1 MSVELESDQL
11 GGDLLV
17 APFFLTQDLVLT
29 FEAGPI
35 WEDLVIYD
43 ISSGAF
49 KEIVSLTVSNDMERG
64 TLASIAISGSSP
76 DAALSSPFAVDDDS
90 RVVHVLLNT
99 DGLWDD
105 EDDDPDPLVVDP
117 LLIEIAVP
125 VHHFLSL
132 AGAHKH
138 PRDGPG
144 TCECWRIPLEGWTAQ
159 NAAVNICRCVEPMPT
174 AVHGSRIA
182 TLYDD
187 SALVTGDFRP
197 DLRHWVEK
205 PAPDNASLISKS
217 LLHPRMDKPN
227 LESGY
232 QSLYMYETCGDI
244 PDLGEHEVAT
254 EILMDEEHMIIT
266 KVSICSA

>member
-1 MSVELESDQL
+1 M
-11 GGDLLV
+11 GGNLVV

-35 WEDLVIYD
+35 WEGLVIYD
-43 ISSGAF
+43 ISSGIF
-49 KEIVSLTVSNDMERG
+49 KEIISLTIGDDMERG
-64 TLASIAISGSSP
+64 TLTNMAISGSSP
-76 DAALSSPFAVDDDS
+76 ADAALSSPFAVDDDS
-90 RVVHVLLNT
+90 RVVHILVNT
-99 DGLWDD
+99 DGFRDD
-105 EDDDPDPLVVDP
+105 EDDDPDSLVEDP

-132 AGAHKH
+132 AGAHKR
-138 PRDGPG
+138 PRGGLG
-144 TCECWRIPLEGWTAQ
+144 TCKSGRSISLKEWTAQ
-159 NAAVNICRCVEPMPT
+159 NAAVNICRGDVEPMPT